1 MGLKVFVTGAKGF
14 IGRHLMEVLD
24 NATAYTGDILDRQQ
38 LTKEMRGHTAVV
50 HLAAK
55 FNIEDE
61 LSVYMTNVVGTAN
74 LVRAMQENK
83 IKRVVYASSVGAGA
97 KYFNAYD
104 DSKHIAEKILS
115 EKELDPIMLRF
126 SNLYGKDQKDKL
138 ITNLLNGFEKGE
150 VEVHGDGSQTRDF
163 IYIDDAIRAIIAG
176 LNAPRCKAPI
186 DIGFG
191 ESKSVLDVIN
201 LISLLK
207 DKKVK
212 INFHPFNG
220 GPNKNREM
228 KVSFVDTTLANI
240 MLGFNA
246 KTSLEQGLSQII

>member
-1 MGLKVFVTGAKGF
+1 MGLKVFVTGARGF
-14 IGRHLMEVLD
+14 MGRHLMEVLP
-24 NATAYTGDILDRQQ
+24 NATAYSGDILDRQK
-38 LTKEMRGHTAVV
+38 LTQEMKGHTAVV

-74 LVRAMQENK
+74 VVRAMQENK
-83 IKRVVYASSVGAGA
+83 IKRIVYASSVGAGA

-104 DSKHIAEKILS
+104 DSKHIAEKILL
-115 EKELDPIMLRF
+115 EKEIDPIMLRF

-138 ITNLLNGFEKGE
+138 ITNLLKGFEKGE
-150 VEVHGDGSQTRDF
+150 VEVYGDGSQTRDF
-163 IYIDDAIRAIIAG
+163 IYVDDAVRAVIAG
-176 LNAPRCKAPI
+176 LNAPKCKAPI

-191 ESKSVLDVIN
+191 ESKTVLDVIN

-207 DKKVK
+207 NQKVK
-212 INFHPFNG
+212 VNFHPFDG

-228 KVSFVDTTLANI
+228 KTSYVDTTLANI
-240 MLGFNA
+240 MLGFKA
-246 KTSLEQGLSQII
+246 RTSLEQGLLQLI